1 MNKILLEKARC
12 LLSNAG
18 LSRDFWVEAVNTT
31 CYSVNRSPLTA
42 IDCKTPYKVWF
53 GTSVDYSFL
62 KFFGCPAYC
71 HVNDG
76 KLKPRSKKCIFLGY
90 EDGVKGYRLWCS
102 DPKSP
107 KFIFNRDVGF
117 DKSSMLHPRKE
128 FIVFARK
135 EKGSSKEVELQV
147 EASQRVQDKTQDQPI
162 TDVHDSNSD
171 DDDPQEKQETSIVA
185 SRQRR

>member
-18 LSRDFWVEAVNTT
+18 LSRDFWVETDNTT

-90 EDGVKGYRLWCS
+90 EDGVKGYRL
-102 DPKSP
+102 
-107 KFIFNRDVGF
+107 
-117 DKSSMLHPRKE
+117 
-128 FIVFARK
+128 
-135 EKGSSKEVELQV
+135 
-147 EASQRVQDKTQDQPI
+147 
-162 TDVHDSNSD
+162 
-171 DDDPQEKQETSIVA
+171 
-185 SRQRR
+185 